1 MAKKVKK
8 SVKPVH
14 HSHENNAKAV
24 IALMVLALA
33 FFVYLLFNTY
43 RDNLVNSSNLQGF
56 VFLVVLLFGLLGGLL
71 YLINPS
77 KKS

>member
-1 MAKKVKK
+1 MPKKVKK
-8 SVKPVH
+8 SVKPVRH
-14 HSHENNAKAV
+14 NHEGNAKAV

-43 RDNLVNSSNLQGF
+43 QDNLVGTSNLQMF
-56 VFLVVLLFGLLGGLL
+56 VLLVVLLFGLLGALL

-77 KKS
+77 KK